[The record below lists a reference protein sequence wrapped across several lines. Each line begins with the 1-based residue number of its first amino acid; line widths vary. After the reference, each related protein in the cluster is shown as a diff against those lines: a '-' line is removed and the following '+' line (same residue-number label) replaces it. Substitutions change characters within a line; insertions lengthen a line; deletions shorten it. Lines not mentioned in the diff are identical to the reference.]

1 MPEKI
6 KVSLVGLGS
15 MGTAMAHRLL
25 EQGFALDFWN
35 RSAKDNSELL
45 AKGAVQVDLADAL
58 KNDFVISFLSNDAAA
73 LEVFSQQNLST
84 ANAGTIHINM
94 STVSLEAS
102 GSLAKLHAKQGIG
115 YIAAPVL
122 GRPIAIT
129 SGKLLIVAAG
139 DSKDIDAA
147 SVIFEKVSAQY
158 WNVGADHAKANLV
171 KLGVNYNLIH
181 ALQAIGESVA
191 LVESGGVDANTFM
204 EILTHTAFAGSAYAG
219 YGPMIVNRRYSP
231 PGFSMTLG
239 LKDLKL
245 IEDAASAGGLTLPVA
260 AVLRKLFETAQV
272 DPELKDLDWS
282 AIAELT
288 RRGNSPA

>member
-1 MPEKI
+1 MAEKI
-6 KVSLVGLGS
+6 KVSLIGLGS

-73 LEVFSQQNLST
+73 LGVFSEQNLSA

-147 SVIFEKVSAQY
+147 GVIFEKVSAQY

>member
-94 STVSLEAS
+94 STLSLEVS
-102 GSLAKLHAKQGIG
+102 GSLAKLHVKQGIG

-147 SVIFEKVSAQY
+147 GVIFEKVSAQY

>member
-73 LEVFSQQNLST
+73 LEVFSEQNLS
-84 ANAGTIHINM
+84 AASAGTIHINM

-102 GSLAKLHAKQGIG
+102 GSLAKLHVKQGIG

-147 SVIFEKVSAQY
+147 SVIFEKVSAQH

-204 EILTHTAFAGSAYAG
+204 EILTHTAFTGSAYAG

>member
-35 RSAKDNSELL
+35 RSARDNSELL
-45 AKGAVQVDLADAL
+45 AKGAVQVDLADCL

-73 LEVFSQQNLST
+73 LEVFSEQNLS
-84 ANAGTIHINM
+84 AASAGTIHINM

-129 SGKLLIVAAG
+129 NGKLLIVAAG

-147 SVIFEKVSAQY
+147 SLIFEKVSAQY

-191 LVESGGVDANTFM
+191 LVESGGVDPNTFM

>member
-6 KVSLVGLGS
+6 KVSLIGLGS

-73 LEVFSQQNLST
+73 LEVFSEQNLSA

-102 GSLAKLHAKQGIG
+102 GSLAKVHAKQGIG

-129 SGKLLIVAAG
+129 NGKLLIVAAG

>member
-35 RSAKDNSELL
+35 RSARDNSELL

-129 SGKLLIVAAG
+129 NGKLLIVAAG

-147 SVIFEKVSAQY
+147 SLIFEKVSAQY

-191 LVESGGVDANTFM
+191 LVESGGVDPNIFM

-260 AVLRKLFETAQV
+260 AVLRKLFEIAQV

-288 RRGNSPA
+288 RRGNSPT